1 MVTLKTALRMNAST
15 CLGFGLLF
23 VIMPASVAGF
33 LSQHQSA
40 DKLLLMVL
48 GAGLM
53 AQGCHLIWA
62 SMQTAPSKA
71 LILYFSFGD
80 FAWVLAS
87 IFLMILGYWITT
99 PLGMLYSSLVAAMVG
114 ALGLLQMQA
123 FKNEYCQHLS
133 QP

>member
-23 VIMPASVAGF
+23 ISLPGTVARF
-33 LSQHQSA
+33 LSLQPA
-40 DKLLLMVL
+40 DNLLFIIL
-48 GAGLM
+48 GLGLIT
-53 AQGCHLIWA
+53 QGCHLIWA
-62 SMQTAPSKA
+62 SMQTAPSRA

-87 IFLMILGYWITT
+87 IFLMVLGYWITT

-123 FKNEYCQHLS
+123 FKKEYCQHLS
-133 QP
+133 QS